1 MSKRPLGIT
10 ILSIWA
16 IIAGILNL
24 TDLAGFVRIST
35 LFDFGYSAVVISWII
50 DIIIS
55 LVFFVTAYGL
65 LKALQWS
72 WFLIIILSGLA
83 VIAQIG
89 IIFMALYWFS
99 IVKGVIYIVT
109 LGIILHYLTKP
120 HVKAYF
126 GVQ

>member
-83 VIAQIG
+83 VVAQIG
-89 IIFMALYWFS
+89 IIFMVLYWFS

-126 GVQ
+126 GKT

>member
-83 VIAQIG
+83 VVAQIG

-126 GVQ
+126 GKT

>member
-1 MSKRPLGIT
+1 MSQRPLGIT

-24 TDLAGFVRIST
+24 TDLAGFVRISI
-35 LFDFGYSAVVISWII
+35 LFDFGYSAVVISWAV

-55 LVFFVTAYGL
+55 LVFFITAYGL

-72 WFLIIILSGLA
+72 WFLIIISSGLA

-89 IIFMALYWFS
+89 TIFMVLYWFS
-99 IVKGVIYIVT
+99 IVKGVIYIVI
-109 LGIILHYLTKP
+109 LGIILHYLTRSR
-120 HVKAYF
+120 VKVYF
-126 GVQ
+126 GKT

>member
-99 IVKGVIYIVT
+99 IVKGVMYIVT

-126 GVQ
+126 GIT

>member
-16 IIAGILNL
+16 IIAGVLNL

-35 LFDFGYSAVVISWII
+35 LFDFGYSAVVISWVV

-72 WFLIIILSGLA
+72 WFLILIISGLA
-83 VIAQIG
+83 VVAQIG
-89 IIFMALYWFS
+89 IIFMVFYWFS

-109 LGIILHYLTKP
+109 LGIILYYLTRP

-126 GVQ
+126 GKT